1 MLGEYY
7 AVEHEVGGSDS
18 ILEVDIFDLLV
29 EGSPEFPDMASDED
43 ATAQFR
49 PAFERGVSGQ
59 IDHLPVPGPFGVYS
73 VLLAIPQ
80 FFLLFLLNLLS
91 DNFDGL
97 ECDGPDGL
105 ILVE

>member
-1 MLGEYY
+1 M
-7 AVEHEVGGSDS
+7 GGQ
-18 ILEVDIFDLLV
+18 V
-29 EGSPEFPDMASDED
+29 
-43 ATAQFR
+43 
-49 PAFERGVSGQ
+49 
-59 IDHLPVPGPFGVYS
+59 DHLSVPGPFGIDS

-80 FFLLFLLNLLS
+80 FFLLLLLNLLS